1 MQKIITGKMHN
12 FRPEF
17 SLKMHNFQPEFTV
30 EKGKVDNEKLLK
42 TLQEYSPDI
51 QNELVRIGL
60 LTKTISGY
68 YPAKL
73 LLINSIEPY
82 LLQKRDRIVPMIQCK
97 KLNKTSQVN
106 QSFKDMFTSLSEREQ
121 GILSK
126 RYLIKN
132 PQSLE
137 TIGKQYGLSRERI
150 RQIEERVVRKL
161 KRNNLHLL
169 FLFELLRLDSI
180 NILGMDKVLAINR
193 NIGVDCS
200 NPLCLLKI
208 MRKVT
213 SLNFHLLGNKL
224 VYLQYGNHP
233 PISKIN
239 TNKWDYRPKIQKD
252 EFKIYLI
259 REGFGFLTED
269 EFESLYGYYS
279 EQHKEKVSLRELII
293 RALKLIGSPAHYSD
307 ITEKVRQIGRGKY
320 ESCSY
325 RSVHAALNHYDE
337 FTWVGKRGVYGLKEW
352 GLSAPNKSLEDQVC
366 SILRNSKHP
375 LSKEDIAAELSKER
389 PYFSKN
395 SLNLILGISNRINKT
410 YDGRYCL
417 ANEDNVQTE
426 RCKKGKD
433 DKISQVMEEVFKEW
447 KRGESCEGHE

>member
-1 MQKIITGKMHN
+1 
-12 FRPEF
+12 
-17 SLKMHNFQPEFTV
+17 LKLV
-30 EKGKVDNEKLLK
+30 KKGKVDNEKLLK
-42 TLQEYSPDI
+42 TLQEYSPGI

-73 LLINSIEPY
+73 VLINSIEPY
-82 LLQKRDRIVPMIQCK
+82 LLQHRDRIVPMIQCK

-106 QSFKDMFTSLSEREQ
+106 QSFKDMFTSLTEREQ
-121 GILSK
+121 NILSK
-126 RYLIKN
+126 RYLIKS
-132 PQSLE
+132 PQSLK
-137 TIGKQYGLSRERI
+137 TIGKQYGLSPERI

-193 NIGVDCS
+193 NIGIDCS

-239 TNKWDYRPKIQKD
+239 TSKWDYRAKIQKG
-252 EFKIYLI
+252 EFKTYLI

-279 EQHKEKVSLRELII
+279 EQHKEKASLRELII

-307 ITEKVRQIGRGKY
+307 ITEKVRQIGGGKY

-352 GLSAPNKSLEDQVC
+352 GLSAPNKSLEDQVY
-366 SILRNSKHP
+366 SILRNSKHL

-395 SLNLILGISNRINKT
+395 SLNLILCISNRINKT

-426 RCKKGKD
+426 RRKKEKD